1 MSTPPTLAITNMK
14 FIFTF
19 RTALTT
25 GLVTVL
31 LTTGCGKSST
41 EEAETA
47 APAPEAATEAQPNQP
62 TAAPAPTA
70 AAPNVY
76 LQESKTALSAGDYE
90 KAAAALISAQQQAN
104 LSAQQAEAVAAQM
117 RQLQSSL
124 AGAVAGGDARAKAA
138 ADKLRASATVR

>member
-1 MSTPPTLAITNMK
+1 LATINMK
-14 FIFTF
+14 FFSTL
-19 RTALTT
+19 RTTLTI
-25 GLVTVL
+25 GLASVV
-31 LTTGCGKSST
+31 LTTGCGKSAT

-47 APAPEAATEAQPNQP
+47 APAPEATAEAQPNQP

-70 AAPNVY
+70 ATPNVY
-76 LQESKTALSAGDYE
+76 LQQSQTALGAGDYE

-124 AGAVAGGDARAKAA
+124 ASAVAGGDARAKAA

>member
-1 MSTPPTLAITNMK
+1 MK
-14 FIFTF
+14 FFPAF
-19 RTALTT
+19 RTTLTI
-25 GLVTVL
+25 GLAGVL

-41 EEAETA
+41 EEVETA

-62 TAAPAPTA
+62 TATPAPAAA

-76 LQESKTALSAGDYE
+76 LQESKTALGAGDYE

-124 AGAVAGGDARAKAA
+124 ASAVAGGDARAKAA